1 MFGCG
6 MLEGA
11 QALWML
17 SWQALRGNFQDEH
30 LVLYEQWFLLNN
42 CCQIRELLGSRSVF
56 CASTGH
62 IGFVTAASVYNI
74 MFMINAFIWS
84 LFKLAWLDKLDSYL
98 TYQFGNKTRKGSFLL
113 SFPTAGLI
121 LILHPLLCPFQVNKE
136 TANSNLIFKGSGQAL
151 IRGGGGRGISGT
163 ATVIPFF
170 WALSILS
177 SIPFPLFSSPSPLLP
192 ASCFWIYVIIISLLS
207 SSDASFSGTRWI
219 LFSGLCRPSDSEIK
233 MIKMFWLLTWVWLG
247 SRSLSGQIPKAHSF

>member
-1 MFGCG
+1 MWHVGG
-6 MLEGA
+6 GT
-11 QALWML
+11 
-17 SWQALRGNFQDEH
+17 G
-30 LVLYEQWFLLNN
+30 LVDVVLTGLNN

-62 IGFVTAASVYNI
+62 IGFVTAASVY
-74 MFMINAFIWS
+74 
-84 LFKLAWLDKLDSYL
+84 
-98 TYQFGNKTRKGSFLL
+98 QFGDKTRKGSFLL

-151 IRGGGGRGISGT
+151 IRGGGGRGISGA

-177 SIPFPLFSSPSPLLP
+177 SIPFPLFSSPPPLLP
-192 ASCFWIYVIIISLLS
+192 PSCF
-207 SSDASFSGTRWI
+207 
-219 LFSGLCRPSDSEIK
+219 
-233 MIKMFWLLTWVWLG
+233 
-247 SRSLSGQIPKAHSF
+247 